1 MKLIHYL
8 EPKGGAV
15 GKEHFFLAVY
25 TNMGLG
31 EADVKKH
38 LSYTEV
44 VKDGLAMG
52 RGC

>member
-1 MKLIHYL
+1 M
-8 EPKGGAV
+8 
-15 GKEHFFLAVY
+15 Y

-31 EADVKKH
+31 EADVKKQ
-38 LSYTEV
+38 SEVTEV